1 MEFNFDLPEYG
12 HLIKKTKDLLY
23 YITANGDNAIN
34 LHSSAIIGFMDEV
47 SQSPELSEKWS
58 NEEGYDSLF
67 LLLNNFLEANNEE
80 KPSITND
87 CVKEF
92 LGRYIS
98 LFNSSISDYWLIIPI
113 ENAKFENVIK
123 FGDYCFIPEEKPREE
138 KIKILANLSSI
149 SLGEMTHHAEH
160 TEKSRSPSF
169 YKYTLLCHKIRHQNS
184 WVNINGS
191 RILQLDIAF
200 LRALETEL
208 GKSYGIRYQSINEL
222 SRESNH
228 QILVLCESSSN
239 WGHIP
244 IDFDENTTVLSGNL
258 DWLNDRELQRRFLE
272 LNNLLGYNKEID
284 RLGFR
289 FRRAFI
295 FFSKSIDIHLRNR
308 RTNEGFALELLQLMI
323 AAESLL
329 LDREAEKRLRLATFL
344 SRLVEIEGKTSEQ
357 IFTAINDIYNWRSD
371 YVHSGQDVFPEY
383 DENFNE
389 GETLQKIS
397 LVKQSISNFILSAP
411 KWISLT
417 DSKDIT
423 RKQSYADERFRENA
437 WFKFLD
443 DTWKSI
449 LSGSFVKE

>member
-12 HLIKKTKDLLY
+12 SLIKKTKDLLY
-23 YITANGDNAIN
+23 FIIANGKNAVDYDSPAIN
-34 LHSSAIIGFMDEV
+34 GFIDEA
-47 SQSPELSEKWS
+47 SQSPVLSEKWS
-58 NEEGYDSLF
+58 TAEGYDVLFF
-67 LLLNNFLEANNEE
+67 LLENFLTENCEK
-80 KPSITND
+80 KPSITDD
-87 CVKEF
+87 CAKNF
-92 LGRYIS
+92 LNRYVN
-98 LFNSSISDYWLIIPI
+98 LLNSSISDYWLIIPI
-113 ENAKFENVIK
+113 ENAKFEKDIK
-123 FGDYCFIPEEKPREE
+123 FGDFYFIPEEKPRKE

-149 SLGEMTHHAEH
+149 SLEEMSHHAEH

-169 YKYTLLCHKIRHQNS
+169 YEYTLLCHKIRHQNF
-184 WVNINGS
+184 WVNIKGS
-191 RILQLDIAF
+191 RILQLDIAL

-208 GKSYGIRYQSINEL
+208 GESYGIRHQSINEL

-228 QILVLCESSSN
+228 QILVLSKSSSN

-244 IDFDENTTVLSGNL
+244 LNFDENNTVLSGNL
-258 DWLNDRELQRRFLE
+258 NWLNNQNLQRRFLE
-272 LNNLLGYNKEID
+272 LNNLLGYNNEID

-295 FFSKSIDIHLRNR
+295 FFSKSIDIHLRSR

-329 LDREAEKRLRLATFL
+329 LDREAEKRLRLATLL
-344 SRLVEIEGKTSEQ
+344 SRLVEIEGKSIEQ

-397 LVKQSISNFILSAP
+397 LVKRSISNFILNAP
-411 KWISLT
+411 KWISLA
-417 DSKDIT
+417 DYKDIT

-449 LSGSFVKE
+449 LSGRSIKF